1 VPAGTPLGAT
11 PITLTGSAGEQ
22 AAATFA
28 VVSAG
33 LTLSPT
39 VAAPGA
45 PTVVKGDSYN
55 PREDVYLLTAT
66 DGMGASAVATYTLS
80 TAAITLTPSFGTVG
94 QQYLGVDLGGFSGDT
109 QVDIYFGDC
118 AGGHLIATQ
127 YLSNGTHGQF
137 GVPDLGLTGP
147 VTVTAY
153 GHPDYNSGSGCDART
168 DHVAQTV
175 FTVVPGLQLARTT
188 GAPGATVGVTATG
201 FQPGENVDLL
211 LDGFTAGGQY
221 FSNTGYVVGHGTA
234 DGSGRLSVAGASFV
248 VPALIHGV
256 AVGPGPHT
264 IYAYGRTSQSVA
276 QTTFTILPSTLDV
289 RYVIPVAS
297 FTGANGGQAGD
308 GISVVNA
315 GALLTGDRQVL
326 LYWDGDNQTGQYLGS
341 ANQTLRVP
349 TGAAPGLHLVAA
361 YGVPS
366 HTLVEGTFEV
376 VSLSASPARGMPGSA
391 VTVTARGYQPGEG
404 VDLAFADSEAYT
416 PFLTRYA
423 ATVGTAVADS
433 SGVAIFTVTV
443 PMTVQ
448 GQTVSAKTN
457 IFTAH
462 GRASGYLATARYQVI
477 PSTLLVSPPG
487 GASGDDVSVSAPA
500 GGSPDDTYTFYWGGD
515 RAHGLYLG
523 AGGIPFAFRA
533 PAATPGP
540 HAIDAYGSVSGVV
553 IHGVYQVVTLGLTPT
568 SAPIG
573 AGGTALV
580 DGFAPSE
587 TVTLLWDGTSGSS
600 LVVGSAAVTATGSAA
615 IPFTVPGNANGP
627 VHPGPH
633 TIYAVGRQSGA
644 IVSAAFGVQP
654 AALLFTPA
662 GAGSG
667 ATVTVASDGMVPY
680 ELAHLRPAQRR
691 PRRCPGRAAARRHGD
706 GYGDGLHG
714 RRKRRCPPRRR
725 QHPGRAGG
733 RGHGR
738 RRRIDRR
745 GHLHRPAD
753 GHAGHAHAR
762 GLRHYQR

>member
-1 VPAGTPLGAT
+1 LATCASGRLVTSPYLPNGAH
-11 PITLTGSAGEQ
+11 S
-22 AAATFA
+22 
-28 VVSAG
+28 
-33 LTLSPT
+33 
-39 VAAPGA
+39 
-45 PTVVKGDSYN
+45 
-55 PREDVYLLTAT
+55 
-66 DGMGASAVATYTLS
+66 
-80 TAAITLTPSFGTVG
+80 
-94 QQYLGVDLGGFSGDT
+94 
-109 QVDIYFGDC
+109 
-118 AGGHLIATQ
+118 
-127 YLSNGTHGQF
+127 QF

-153 GHPDYNSGSGCDART
+153 GHPDYDSGSGCDART

-175 FTVVPGLQLARTT
+175 FTIVPGLQLARTT

-211 LDGFTAGGQY
+211 LDGFTAGAEY
-221 FSNTGYVVGHGTA
+221 FPNTGYVVGHGTA
-234 DGSGRLSVAGASFV
+234 DGSGRLSAAGASFV

-256 AVGPGPHT
+256 AVAPGLHT
-264 IYAYGRTSQSVA
+264 IYAYGRNSQFVA
-276 QTTFTILPSTLDV
+276 QTAFTILPSTLDV

-308 GISVVNA
+308 QISVVNA
-315 GALLTGDRQVL
+315 PGLPSSDRQVL
-326 LYWDGDNQTGQYLGS
+326 LYWDGDNQTGQHLDPG
-341 ANQTLRVP
+341 NPRVP
-349 TGAAPGLHLVAA
+349 AGATPGLHLVSA
-361 YGVPS
+361 YGLPS

-404 VDLAFADSEAYT
+404 VDLLFADSEADI

-448 GQTVSAKTN
+448 GQTVPAKTN

-462 GRASGYLATARYQVI
+462 GRASGYLATACYQVI

-487 GASGDDVSVSAPA
+487 GASGDYVSVNAPA
-500 GGSPDDTYTFYWGGD
+500 GGSADDTYTFYWDGD

-573 AGGTALV
+573 AGGTAQV
-580 DGFAPSE
+580 GGFAPGE

-644 IVSAAFGVQP
+644 IVGAAFGVQP
-654 AALLFTPA
+654 AALLFTPS

-667 ATVTVASDGMVPY
+667 ATVTVAGDGMTPMELVHLYFNSDNRRGLYLGEALADYVGHFSASVTIPNGYRPGQHLIAAYGEQSATLEEGAFDLLNAGLAVAPGVLPPGGTETVTATSFTAGEGVGVYLDGDNILGAPVAAATAGADGSTGAVTFSVPLTATPGTHTLSAY
-680 ELAHLRPAQRR
+680 GNTKGELAGATFIVAGSPRFPHRARPATAPTSSVGATVPTRV
-691 PRRCPGRAAARRHGD
+691 
-706 GYGDGLHG
+706 
-714 RRKRRCPPRRR
+714 
-725 QHPGRAGG
+725 
-733 RGHGR
+733 
-738 RRRIDRR
+738 
-745 GHLHRPAD
+745 
-753 GHAGHAHAR
+753 
-762 GLRHYQR
+762 